1 MYVLIEYKK
10 YSKISLW
17 TTGLTVC
24 IDENFHYL
32 SEAIKMS
39 NSG

>member
-17 TTGLTVC
+17 TTGLTVYS
-24 IDENFHYL
+24 DENFYL